1 MSILLGSEYKYN
13 KEFCKPLKYRRTIPL
28 SKILKQI
35 KKELEKLNIS
45 VLRPNKKKDA
55 LLYIFMDARFLH

>member
-13 KEFCKPLKYRRTIPL
+13 KKFCKPLKYRRTIPL

-35 KKELEKLNIS
+35 KK
-45 VLRPNKKKDA
+45 
-55 LLYIFMDARFLH
+55 